1 MTATD
6 LAFLTI
12 ADLTAAFA
20 RGEVSSHEVTEAQ
33 LARIDAHDEALNA
46 YITIMRDQ
54 ALAAADRADARR
66 RTGERGSLL
75 GVPLAVKDLF
85 ATAGIRTTAGARIL
99 ADSVPSV
106 TATAVRML
114 EDAGAVI
121 LGKTNMMEFAY
132 GYPHPDFGESRNPW
146 DTTRTAGGSSG
157 GSAAAV
163 AAGLAYGA
171 LGSDTGGSIRS
182 PAAYCGITG
191 LKPTYGRVSRHGVIP
206 LAWSLDHCG
215 PLTRTAYDTALIF
228 DAIAGYDPRDPASA
242 TEPFVATAPE
252 IERSVS
258 GLRIGVVG
266 AFFELH
272 VEPPVREVAEAAMVP
287 WSDLGVELVP
297 LELECVPM
305 VGPTIMPLVQAEATA
320 YHWQTLLERP
330 DDYGPDIRD
339 NLRLGATVLAKDYI
353 QAQRLRRQMQ
363 VEIDAALRTVDA
375 LIFPTQ
381 PIVAPVLDTYR
392 VTEPDEADVL
402 EGEIGHTG
410 LANLTGHPAV
420 SIPCGFTPDGLPVA
434 LQITGRVFDEATVL
448 ALAHAYQLAS
458 DWHRRRPVEVGAS

>member
-106 TATAVRML
+106 TATAVRHARRCRSRHPRQDEHDGVCL
-114 EDAGAVI
+114 RLPTPLTLARAATRGTPNEPPAG
-121 LGKTNMMEFAY
+121 
-132 GYPHPDFGESRNPW
+132 R
-146 DTTRTAGGSSG
+146 
-157 GSAAAV
+157 AAAQRQRSRQ
-163 AAGLAYGA
+163 GLAYGA

-191 LKPTYGRVSRHGVIP
+191 LKPTYGRVGRHGVIP

-272 VEPPVREVAEAAMVP
+272 VEPPVREVAEAAMAP

-381 PIVAPVLDTYR
+381 PIVAPVARHLSCHRAGRGGRTRRARSVIR
-392 VTEPDEADVL
+392 VSRT
-402 EGEIGHTG
+402 
-410 LANLTGHPAV
+410 
-420 SIPCGFTPDGLPVA
+420 
-434 LQITGRVFDEATVL
+434 
-448 ALAHAYQLAS
+448 
-458 DWHRRRPVEVGAS
+458 